1 MLKISLIVSAVQ
13 KSAIEIYL
21 LSVRKT
27 KISIDHD
34 KTVKIF
40 RGKGR
45 INLRKRIQRKTDLNN
60 KFEI

>member
-1 MLKISLIVSAVQ
+1 MQ